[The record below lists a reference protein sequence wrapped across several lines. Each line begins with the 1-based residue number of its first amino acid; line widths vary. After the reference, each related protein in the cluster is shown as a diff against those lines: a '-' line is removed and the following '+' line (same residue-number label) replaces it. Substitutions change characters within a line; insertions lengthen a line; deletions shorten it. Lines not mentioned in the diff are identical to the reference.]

1 MNLPHTFVA
10 NTLAKAEQVN
20 ENFEAVVNEITAQGV
35 ELLANIQTVNAN
47 ASSQIA
53 TLRSDVDSAIDDVE
67 DELDG
72 IRDDIGDINFMPNY
86 NGAIS
91 ISIGKSNNK
100 YTVPQDGWIYAH
112 CYTGDSDHGFYVNNK
127 KVSSHRSSQYGGIGT
142 YIGTTFPVSKN
153 DKVHGDNNGDGYL
166 FPLKGAN

>member
-67 DELDG
+67 DEIDSLSS
-72 IRDDIGDINFMPNY
+72 DITDLSGKSYAPNY
-86 NGAIS
+86 SRGISVSIPYTAPSNGWM
-91 ISIGKSNNK
+91 
-100 YTVPQDGWIYAH
+100 YLTVDGYDWEHPA
-112 CYTGDSDHGFYVNNK
+112 YVNNK
-127 KVSSHRSSQYGGIGT
+127 QVGVSCGYSGGKAVRNGVMFMVST
-142 YIGTTFPVSKN
+142 GDVVSGYISTAIF
-153 DKVHGDNNGDGYL
+153 Y
-166 FPLKGAN
+166 PLREA